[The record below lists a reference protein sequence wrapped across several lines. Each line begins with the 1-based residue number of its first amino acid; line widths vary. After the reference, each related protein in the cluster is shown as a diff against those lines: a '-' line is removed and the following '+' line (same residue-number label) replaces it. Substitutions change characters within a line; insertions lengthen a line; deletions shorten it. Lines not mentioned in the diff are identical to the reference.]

1 MRERL
6 ESMKC
11 GVVCAA
17 ILALL
22 CATQLP
28 AQRGRRA
35 TASTVSAP
43 PLKGVT
49 LSFHGAVKEVTKKLI
64 LLQADDKQLMTFRRT
79 SKTKFVDGDQNIK
92 GNEVDL
98 DSLATVDVVE
108 DNDLKL
114 MALTVRLDP
123 SQKKPRGLITRQDKQ

>member
-1 MRERL
+1 MR
-6 ESMKC
+6 C
-11 GVVCAA
+11 GAAYVA

-22 CATQLP
+22 CAPQVA
-28 AQRGRRA
+28 AQRGRR
-35 TASTVSAP
+35 TAAAPTANTP

-49 LSFHGAVKEVTKKLI
+49 LSFHGTVKEVTKKLI
-64 LLQADDKQLMTFRRT
+64 LLQADDNQLMTFRRT
-79 SKTKFVDGDQNIK
+79 SKTKFVDGDQKIK

-98 DSLATVDVVE
+98 DSTATIDVVE

-123 SQKKPRGLITRQDKQ
+123 SQKKPRTLITR